1 MLYCPIAYLNYI
13 NYINMYLRT
22 CSISYMHCTMVYG
35 MLIKLQLQL
44 QLQRFRTNSNMIL
57 GLTEAC

>member
-1 MLYCPIAYLNYI
+1 
-13 NYINMYLRT
+13 MYLRT

-44 QLQRFRTNSNMIL
+44 QCLTFWDYNSMCNAMSVR
-57 GLTEAC
+57 GGTVK